1 MNFNSCEKQM
11 FKSFSCTKIANDLK
25 WTKTSRN
32 EVAQPTTSKS
42 DSRPI
47 FRYYVHIQAG
57 FGNPFIN
64 ERGFIY
70 LGFLEKSST
79 LQGSSRWL
87 SVTAARKANIWLH
100 AHDCS

>member
-1 MNFNSCEKQM
+1 M

-25 WTKTSRN
+25 WNKTSRN

-47 FRYYVHIQAG
+47 FPYYVHIQAG
-57 FGNPFIN
+57 FDNPFIN